1 MALFIKNYANSSNDL
16 ISSTRSSKYLD
27 RFDKIIKID
36 LRNQK
41 LFAYYNWV
49 FKYRTLGRSRPS
61 IEDLM
66 ARSPSIALS
75 IMTQQ
80 SQTDPERPFDSGKDN
95 NVHEGLKLGWVKGVY
110 IKCLLNIWGV
120 MLFLR
125 LTWVV
130 GQAGLI
136 EGLCIIT
143 LANVVTFITA
153 ISMSAVSTNGKIK
166 GGGIYYMLSRS
177 LGKQLIIKYSM
188 R

>member
-1 MALFIKNYANSSNDL
+1 
-16 ISSTRSSKYLD
+16 
-27 RFDKIIKID
+27 
-36 LRNQK
+36 
-41 LFAYYNWV
+41 
-49 FKYRTLGRSRPS
+49 
-61 IEDLM
+61 M

-177 LGKQLIIKYSM
+177 LGKH
-188 R
+188 